1 MELASFSFVFLF
13 LPASVLVYYLLPGRL
28 RNLCLLTLSLAFF
41 AMLDWQAMLMMVG
54 LLGLQYLAVC
64 AMHRLGREHKAT
76 RWLCAATAVV
86 TVGLLILWAGAVQI
100 KHIQMPLGLLVY
112 SLTGLGYVIDF
123 YRGEAEFESPVRFG
137 VMCCFFGKLYAG
149 PLVEYQEMANQLHS
163 PDFSLSEVG
172 EGMLQ
177 FVQGLAKKV
186 ILADR
191 VTVVCTALLEI
202 NGSELPVLG
211 AWMMVVC
218 SAFSTY
224 FTLSAYCDMAMGL
237 GRVFGLNLPRNF
249 AYPFQS
255 RTVTD
260 FFARFNITVTRYI
273 RRYVYR
279 FLGYDSGGHLSNTF
293 NLMLTAMLAGLW
305 FGLRLSTLAWGMFLG
320 AFMIVE
326 VLWGHRLFE
335 RIPPFFLRIYAFAV
349 VVLSF
354 AFLSANNLA
363 QAFNTLAV
371 MTGLAGHSFTSETV
385 QYLLASRL
393 VLLIAC
399 VLFSTSLY
407 DKVAH
412 WYQKRHPNMARF
424 FAILGN
430 TFLLVLTL
438 ALMI

>member
-1 MELASFSFVFLF
+1 
-13 LPASVLVYYLLPGRL
+13 
-28 RNLCLLTLSLAFF
+28 
-41 AMLDWQAMLMMVG
+41 
-54 LLGLQYLAVC
+54 
-64 AMHRLGREHKAT
+64 
-76 RWLCAATAVV
+76 
-86 TVGLLILWAGAVQI
+86 
-100 KHIQMPLGLLVY
+100 
-112 SLTGLGYVIDF
+112 
-123 YRGEAEFESPVRFG
+123 
-137 VMCCFFGKLYAG
+137 MCCFFGKLYAG

-237 GRVFGLNLPRNF
+237 GRVFGLSLPRNF